1 MKMKLTSI
9 FMLAGL
15 LSSGAVLGQGV
26 EPSFYTGV
34 EAQYN
39 HYQGAKQLTTPQN
52 VQLNATNN
60 KTLFGKSGAGLGV
73 FAGSRITEN
82 LGFELGYTGLMG
94 AKFKL
99 DNPAFKTSS
108 LKTKSHNLYADVL
121 GFIPMSSEVDVIASV
136 GAGRLSTKFTG
147 DIQQVIAGALSA
159 KQNLS
164 MKSRKTGLRLG
175 LGAQYKF
182 NENVGMR
189 FMARHQKG
197 NQFVKKVSSAGLS
210 LFYQF

>member
-1 MKMKLTSI
+1 MKLTSI
-9 FMLAGL
+9 FLLGSI
-15 LSSGAVLGQGV
+15 LSSSAALGLDF
-26 EPSFYTGV
+26 EPNFYVGV

-39 HYQGAKQLTTPQN
+39 HYKSVKQVTTPQN
-52 VQLNATNN
+52 VQLNVVNN
-60 KTLFGKSGAGLGV
+60 KPLFGKSGSGLGV
-73 FAGSRITEN
+73 FAGSRFTEN
-82 LGFELGYTGLMG
+82 LGLELGYTALTG

-99 DNPAFKTSS
+99 DNPAFQTSS
-108 LKTKSHNLYADVL
+108 LKTKSHNLHVDAL
-121 GFIPMSSEVDVIASV
+121 GFIPMSSEVDIIAAV
-136 GAGRLSTKFTG
+136 GLGRLSTKFSG
-147 DIQQVIAGALSA
+147 DIQQVVAGVLGA

-182 NENVGMR
+182 NENVGIR

-197 NQFVKKVSSAGLS
+197 NQFVKKVNSAGVS